1 MLEIKIKVK
10 MKLHGNYM
18 EIKTTWKPKYD
29 LKKFIKLIFY
39 TFMASFDRVI
49 SKSFLIALF
58 GHVFGLKSKLKS
70 ILKYVKMNLNMI
82 WKHQTKSTSVKAF
95 VKLKG
100 ELSGLQQFLETEIHL
115 KIMENAYYFN
125 LKALFVLRLLIFL
138 SFFCLALGLVEKQAD

>member
-1 MLEIKIKVK
+1 
-10 MKLHGNYM
+10 
-18 EIKTTWKPKYD
+18 
-29 LKKFIKLIFY
+29 
-39 TFMASFDRVI
+39 MASFDRVI